1 MFEFF
6 LPKFLLTLI
15 PIIFIILF
23 FIITTDVIFM
33 EGHTDAVQETNE
45 QVLNKLSKRHSY
57 SNILDINLGA
67 HSSPE
72 TKRFKATLEGK
83 LEDFNQEEE
92 VNDYEESAVNFGGGA
107 KKSEPVQPPKATMDP
122 RVVNL
127 ITSITENIANLAGQ
141 VNTLSNRVDN
151 FATDQ
156 EAPILMVPQRVK
168 VNMNRQLGDT
178 VDNMKGLQS
187 RVQFL
192 EKRSSSPLMMV
203 PQYQP
208 SPHKQ

>member
-1 MFEFF
+1 MTDIQE
-6 LPKFLLTLI
+6 I
-15 PIIFIILF
+15 P
-23 FIITTDVIFM
+23 
-33 EGHTDAVQETNE
+33 
-45 QVLNKLSKRHSY
+45 
-57 SNILDINLGA
+57 LD
-67 HSSPE
+67 
-72 TKRFKATLEGK
+72 
-83 LEDFNQEEE
+83 
-92 VNDYEESAVNFGGGA
+92 
-107 KKSEPVQPPKATMDP
+107 
-122 RVVNL
+122 
-127 ITSITENIANLAGQ
+127 ITENIANLAGQ

-192 EKRSSSPLMMV
+192 EKRSSSPIMMV